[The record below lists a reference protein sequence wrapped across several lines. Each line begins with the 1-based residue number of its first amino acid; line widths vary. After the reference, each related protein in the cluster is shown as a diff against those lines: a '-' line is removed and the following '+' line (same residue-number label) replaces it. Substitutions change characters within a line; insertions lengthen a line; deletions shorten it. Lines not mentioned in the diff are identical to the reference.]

1 MITALDK
8 NTALVLIDLQHM
20 VVGLPLAHP
29 VKGILDNSAKL
40 VAAFREAGQPIVI
53 VNVNPSGAAW
63 LKSRKEPSSGPAP
76 VFNADWLDIVSEI
89 KTEPGDIFITKH
101 TWGAFFETA
110 LEEEL
115 RKRNVTGI
123 VLAGI
128 ATSIG
133 VEGTARHASERGFNV
148 CFATDAMTDLFPDAH
163 QHSITR
169 IFPRMGEL
177 DETDKI
183 IALLKSR

>member
-76 VFNADWLDIVSEI
+76 VFNADWLDIVPEI

-110 LEEEL
+110 LHDEL
-115 RKRNVTGI
+115 KKREVTGI

-128 ATSIG
+128 STSIG
-133 VEGTARHASERGFNV
+133 VEGTARQASELGYNIT
-148 CFATDAMTDLFPDAH
+148 FAIDAVTDMVLSAH
-163 QHSITR
+163 ENSIKT
-169 IFPRMGEL
+169 IFPRMGE
-177 DETDKI
+177 TGTTAAV
-183 IALLKSR
+183 IAQLA

>member
-8 NTALVLIDLQHM
+8 NTALVLIDLQNM

-29 VKGILDNSAKL
+29 VKDILDNSAKL
-40 VAAFREAGQPIVI
+40 IAAFREAGQPIVI

-63 LKSRKEPSSGPAP
+63 LKSRKDPSSGPAP

-110 LEEEL
+110 LHEEL
-115 RKRNVTGI
+115 KKREVTGI

-128 ATSIG
+128 STSIG
-133 VEGTARHASERGFNV
+133 VEGTGRQASELGYNITFV
-148 CFATDAMTDLFPDAH
+148 IDAVTDMVLSAH
-163 QHSITR
+163 ENSIKT
-169 IFPRMGEL
+169 IFPRMGE
-177 DETDKI
+177 TGTTAAI
-183 IALLKSR
+183 IAQLA

>member
-1 MITALDK
+1 MVTVLDK
-8 NTALVLIDLQHM
+8 NTALVLIDLQQSI
-20 VVGLPLAHP
+20 VSLPLATP
-29 VKGILDNSAKL
+29 VDGVLNNCAKL
-40 VAAFREAGQPIVI
+40 LAAFREANLPIVI
-53 VNVNPSGAAW
+53 VNVDHTNAAW
-63 LKSRKEPSSGPAP
+63 MNTRKEGNPPARPAP
-76 VFNADWLDIVSEI
+76 TPEMLAIVPAIE
-89 KTEPGDIFITKH
+89 TRPDDIFITKH